1 MKRMIKASSKV
12 DTFLLYH
19 DDETNWS
26 NNQEG
31 FDKMYKILEKYDDS
45 NGNDTVDVA
54 FEKATPEDQ
63 DRMIE
68 LITPKARFGQKGY
81 ARRLVRY
88 AEDPRGS
95 ADTFFEH
102 LTKDYCEGVVDVV
115 KALIAE
121 GLIDE
126 DYFE

>member
-1 MKRMIKASSKV
+1 MKRVIKASSKV

-19 DDETNWS
+19 DDEQNWEK
-26 NNQEG
+26 NQDG
-31 FDKMYKILEKYDDS
+31 FIEMYKILDKYDDS
-45 NGNDTVDVA
+45 NGNNTVDVA

-63 DRMIE
+63 DKMIA

-102 LTKDYCEGVVDVV
+102 LSNDYCEGVVDVV
-115 KALIAE
+115 KAMIAE

>member
-1 MKRMIKASSKV
+1 MKKYIKSSKV
-12 DTFLLYH
+12 DTFLRYH
-19 DDETNWS
+19 DDETNWA
-26 NNQEG
+26 NNKEG
-31 FDKMYKILEKYDDS
+31 FEKMYSILNKYDDS
-45 NGNDTVDVA
+45 NGNDTVDIP

-68 LITPKARFGQKGY
+68 LIVPKPKFGQPGY
-81 ARRLVRY
+81 AKRLVWY
-88 AEDPRGS
+88 AENPELS
-95 ADTFFEH
+95 ADNYFEN
-102 LTKDYCEGVVDVV
+102 LSSDYCEGVVDVV